1 MPIAVALS
9 GGVDSAVAAAR
20 LQAEGHRVI
29 GLTARL
35 LPTGGEEDAHSARR
49 LCAALGIAHHTVDLS
64 AQFAAEV
71 ITPFLQAYGA
81 GLTPNPCLL
90 CNPRIKFAALLDA
103 TREMG
108 CGALATGHYVQ
119 PARRGERYALRRARD
134 AGKDQS
140 YVLLGLSQQQL
151 AAARFPLG
159 SSLKA
164 DVVAEAK
171 RLGLPVSPRES
182 QDVCFITGSVRDYL
196 SGHVEVTPGAIRDV
210 LGTEIGRHRGLPLY
224 TIGQRHGLGIG
235 GTPRLFVIAKDPAAN
250 ALVVGT
256 REYLQRRRLRV
267 PQCNWVSIAAP
278 PPGST
283 LQCLAMVRYRGRPI
297 EAEVTP
303 ETGGGCEV
311 RLGPH
316 DQAIAPGQGLALYDG
331 DGWLLGGG
339 GIGAD

>member
-49 LCAALGIAHHTVDLS
+49 LCAALEIEHRTIDLS
-64 AQFAAEV
+64 AEFAARV
-71 ITPFLQAYGA
+71 IGPFLQAYAA

-90 CNPRIKFAALLDA
+90 CNPRIKFGALLDA
-103 TREMG
+103 AREMG
-108 CGALATGHYVQ
+108 CGALATGHYVR
-119 PARRGERYALRRARD
+119 PGRRDERFALRRARD

-140 YVLLGLSQQQL
+140 YMLLWLSQQQL
-151 AAARFPLG
+151 AAARFPLE

-164 DVVAEAK
+164 EVVAEAE

-182 QDVCFITGSVRDYL
+182 QDVCFITDSIRDYL
-196 SGHVEVTPGAIRDV
+196 SGHLEMTPGPIRDV
-210 LGTEIGRHRGLPLY
+210 SGTEIGTHRGLPLY

-235 GTPRLFVIAKDPAAN
+235 GTPRLFVLHKDPPAN
-250 ALVVGT
+250 ALVVGS
-256 REYLQRRRLRV
+256 REHLQSRRLIV
-267 PQCNWVSIAAP
+267 PKLNWVSIAAP
-278 PPGST
+278 PLGST

-316 DQAIAPGQGLALYDG
+316 DQAIAPGQGLALYDD

-339 GIGAD
+339 TIGVA

>member
-1 MPIAVALS
+1 M
-9 GGVDSAVAAAR
+9 
-20 LQAEGHRVI
+20 
-29 GLTARL
+29 
-35 LPTGGEEDAHSARR
+35 
-49 LCAALGIAHHTVDLS
+49 CAALGIEHHTIDL
-64 AQFAAEV
+64 AAEFLARV
-71 ITPFLQAYGA
+71 MDPFLQAYGA

-90 CNPRIKFAALLDA
+90 CNPRIKFGALLDA
-103 TREMG
+103 AREMG
-108 CGALATGHYVQ
+108 CGALATGHYVHSG
-119 PARRGERYALRRARD
+119 RRGERFALRRARD

-140 YVLLGLSQQQL
+140 YMLLGLSQQQL

-164 DVVAEAK
+164 DVVAEAQ
-171 RLGLPVSPRES
+171 RPGLPVSPRES
-182 QDVCFITGSVRDYL
+182 QDVCFIEGSVQDYL
-196 SGHVEVTPGAIRDV
+196 KAHLDITPGPIRNAS
-210 LGTEIGRHRGLPLY
+210 GTEIGTHRGLPLY

-235 GTPRLFVIAKDPAAN
+235 GTPRLFVFHKDSAAN

-256 REYLQRRRLRV
+256 REHLGRRRLRV
-267 PQCNWVSIAAP
+267 PRCNWVSIAAP

-283 LQCLAMVRYRGRPI
+283 LRCLAMVRYRGRPI

-316 DQAIAPGQGLALYDG
+316 AQAIAPGQGLALYDD

-339 GIGAD
+339 SIGTD